1 MAKLIYENRFLLTR
15 KLHKEYY
22 RAQYMK
28 MRFRRLFYFGY
39 RFREWINYR
48 ELQAQHDKAIVN
60 LVRFQSDNVH
70 VKVNQTAFSFHY
82 DTIVGAEE
90 TEELI
95 VLKLR
100 KEGMA
105 EHVQLLW
112 KNGFVGKP
120 PLEEFKAY
128 INKRTGKSIFVLEEA
143 AEES

>member
-22 RAQYMK
+22 HARYMK
-28 MRFRRLFYFGY
+28 LRFRRIFYLGY
-39 RFREWINYR
+39 RFREWVNYR

-70 VKVNQTAFSFHY
+70 VQVNRTAFSFHY
-82 DTIVGAEE
+82 NTITGAEE

-95 VLKLR
+95 VLKLQ

-120 PLEEFKAY
+120 PLEEFKDF
-128 INKRTGKSIFVLEEA
+128 INRKTGKTIFASDEA
-143 AEES
+143 AEDV